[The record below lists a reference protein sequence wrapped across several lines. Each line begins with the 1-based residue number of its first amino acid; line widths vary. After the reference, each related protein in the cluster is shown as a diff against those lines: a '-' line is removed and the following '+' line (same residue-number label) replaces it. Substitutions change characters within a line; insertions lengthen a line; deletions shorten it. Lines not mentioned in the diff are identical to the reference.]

1 MALKRRKPSRLQK
14 LFTLIVDMLVICVAF
29 FLATK
34 FILPEDAIWQQQH
47 IYASLLLVIVV
58 IEILFFITNDLYSI
72 QHKRFAQVFTEIG
85 VSMVGTIVV
94 TTGLS
99 FLVNQL
105 AYSRWVLLA
114 GIVINFVLSVLWRHA
129 HWRHERARQK
139 VRDVMIIG
147 NKEECEHTYRRIM
160 EHPLLDFNI
169 KYVSTN
175 VENLEWQSFV
185 RKVDEVILC
194 PDLPLKIKSE
204 ISRYAIK
211 YGVQPLLMPKTYDMI
226 FRGMELD
233 QIDDIPVFRPR
244 DLRLTLEQRSLKR
257 VMDIIIG
264 GILFVIFT
272 PLMILT
278 AIAIKMKDPGPV
290 IYSQLRVGRDNK
302 EFWIYKFRTMKVDAE
317 KYSGPV
323 IAGED
328 DPRITP
334 LGRFLRKLRLDE
346 LPQFWNVLKG
356 DMSIVGPRPER
367 KFFCDQ
373 FAAKMPLYPERHNVK
388 PGITGLAQVQ
398 GKYNTTAHDK
408 LVFDLM
414 YIQHYSLMKDIAIIV
429 QTGKVMCTKSATEGV
444 DYDADAVNLE
454 ALEARNYLEEK

>member
-1 MALKRRKPSRLQK
+1 MAQKRRKTSRLEK
-14 LFTLIVDMLVICVAF
+14 LFMLIMDMLLICVAF
-29 FLATK
+29 FLAAK
-34 FILPEDAIWQQQH
+34 FVLPEEVIQQQRL
-47 IYASLLLVIVV
+47 IYISLLLFIVV
-58 IEILFFITNDLYSI
+58 IEILLFIINGLYSV
-72 QHKRFAQVFTEIG
+72 QHKRFAQVFTEIA
-85 VSMVGTIVV
+85 VSMTGTIII

-99 FLVNQL
+99 FLVNQV

-114 GIVINFVLSVLWRHA
+114 GIVINFILSVFWRYIN
-129 HWRHERARQK
+129 WRYERARQK
-139 VRDVMIIG
+139 VRDVMIVG
-147 NKEECEHTYRRIM
+147 NKEECEHTVRRIM

-211 YGVQPLLMPKTYDMI
+211 HGVQPLLMPKTYDMI

-233 QIDDIPVFRPR
+233 QIDDIPVFRPKE
-244 DLRLTLEQRSLKR
+244 LRLTLEQRSIKR
-257 VMDIIIG
+257 LMDIVVG
-264 GILFVIFT
+264 GILFIVFT
-272 PLMILT
+272 PLMIMT
-278 AIAIKMKDPGPV
+278 SIAIKIKDPGPI
-290 IYSQLRVGRDNK
+290 IYSQMRVGRDNK
-302 EFWIYKFRTMKVDAE
+302 EFRIYKFRTMKVDAE
-317 KYSGPV
+317 KYTGPV

-334 LGRFLRKLRLDE
+334 LGRFLRKVRLDE
-346 LPQFWNVLKG
+346 LPQFWNVIKG

-373 FAAKMPLYPERHNVK
+373 FAEKMPLYPERHNVK

-444 DYDADAVNLE
+444 DYDADTVNLE